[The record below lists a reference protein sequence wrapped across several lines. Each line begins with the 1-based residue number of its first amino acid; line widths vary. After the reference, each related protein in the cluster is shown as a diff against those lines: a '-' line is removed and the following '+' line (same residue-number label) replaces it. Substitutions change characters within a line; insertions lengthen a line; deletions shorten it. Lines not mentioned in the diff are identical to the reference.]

1 MIRHENDAARRSASY
16 PRRLL
21 HLDSS
26 HSGESVSRELSA
38 RYARTWRD
46 RHGDE
51 GYRHRD
57 LAAEPVPLITP
68 AYCALG
74 RRVERHGYVPP
85 AKVAALIES
94 PEEEREWAL
103 TLPLV
108 EEVLAADTLLVGG
121 PMYNFSVSTALKA
134 WIDRITFPGA
144 YTDPDTGER
153 LLRGTK
159 VVVVTAR
166 GGAYGP
172 GTPRAGFD
180 FQEPYLRTYFT
191 NLGVEAENLAF
202 VHAELT
208 LAGLVP
214 SLAHLRPEADAS
226 LAAART
232 AVAELAGISACPSS
246 S

>member
-1 MIRHENDAARRSASY
+1 MVHHENGAARRPPSY
-16 PRRLL
+16 RRRLL

-26 HSGESVSRELSA
+26 HSGDSVSRRLGSLF
-38 RYARTWRD
+38 ARTWCE
-46 RHGDE
+46 RHGEE

-57 LAAEPVPLITP
+57 LVADPVPPITP

-85 AKVAALIES
+85 ATVPTLVES
-94 PEEEREWAL
+94 ADEEREWAL

-108 EEVLAADTLLVGG
+108 EEVLAADTVLVGG
-121 PMYNFSVSTALKA
+121 PMYNFSVSTSLKA
-134 WIDRITFPGA
+134 WIDRVTFPGA
-144 YTDPDTGER
+144 YTDPDGGEP

-180 FQEPYLRTYFT
+180 FQAPYLRAYFT
-191 NLGVEAENLAF
+191 NLGVAEEDLSF

-214 SLAHLRPEADAS
+214 GLGHLRPPADRS
-226 LAAART
+226 LAAARA
-232 AVAELAGISACPSS
+232 AVTELARRT
-246 S
+246 